1 LLIQTRATLKVE
13 DSPSLLMVCWTAI

>member
-1 LLIQTRATLKVE
+1 VE